1 MADMRQA
8 FPSEYLSAKD
18 IQAAGP
24 QRVTISSVTSEQVR
38 SDNGMED
45 KWVLSFDGC
54 RKRLILNVTN
64 NNACIDAFGY
74 ESNEWVGQVVTLITI
89 DVQFGGKMVLGL
101 RIKTDLAEEVASV
114 QDQDTKHKPVQED
127 SIPF

>member
-18 IQAAGP
+18 IQETGP
-24 QRVTISSVTSEQVR
+24 KVVTIASVTSEQIR
-38 SDNGMED
+38 GDNGLED
-45 KWVLSFDGC
+45 KWVLGFHGA

-64 NNACIDAFGY
+64 NNTLIDSFGY
-74 ESNEWVGQVVTLITI
+74 ESNDWLGQSVTLFTV
-89 DVQFGGKMVLGL
+89 DVQFGSKMVLGL
-101 RIKTDLAEEVASV
+101 RIKVENPKPAAQDHEPVSEE
-114 QDQDTKHKPVQED
+114 

>member
-8 FPSEYLSAKD
+8 FLSDYLSAKD
-18 IQAAGP
+18 IQETGP
-24 QRVTISSVTSEQVR
+24 KKVTISSVPSEQIR
-38 SDNGMED
+38 GDNGMED
-45 KWVLSFDGC
+45 KWVLGFDGA

-64 NNACIDAFGY
+64 NNTLIDAFGY
-74 ESNEWVGQVVTLITI
+74 ESNDWLGKVVNLFTV

-101 RIKTDLAEEVASV
+101 RIKTEAPKPTTQDHEPVTEE
-114 QDQDTKHKPVQED
+114 

>member
-8 FPSEYLSAKD
+8 FPSDYLSAKD
-18 IQAAGP
+18 IQETGP
-24 QRVTISSVTSEQVR
+24 KKVTISSVTSEQIR
-38 SDNGMED
+38 GDAGMED
-45 KWVLSFDGC
+45 KWVLGFDGA

-64 NNACIDAFGY
+64 NNTLIDAFGY
-74 ESNEWVGQVVTLITI
+74 ESNDWLGKVVNLFTV

-101 RIKTDLAEEVASV
+101 RIKTELTKPTTQDHEPVTEE
-114 QDQDTKHKPVQED
+114 

>member
-18 IQAAGP
+18 IKETGP
-24 QRVTISSVTSEQVR
+24 QKVTISAVTSEQVR
-38 SDNGMED
+38 GDHGLED
-45 KWVLSFDGC
+45 KWVLSFEGC

-74 ESNEWVGQVVTLITI
+74 ESNDWLGQVVKLFTI

-101 RIKTDLAEEVASV
+101 RIKTDLEEAVSDV
-114 QDQDTKHKPVQED
+114 QDKKEKHQAVDES